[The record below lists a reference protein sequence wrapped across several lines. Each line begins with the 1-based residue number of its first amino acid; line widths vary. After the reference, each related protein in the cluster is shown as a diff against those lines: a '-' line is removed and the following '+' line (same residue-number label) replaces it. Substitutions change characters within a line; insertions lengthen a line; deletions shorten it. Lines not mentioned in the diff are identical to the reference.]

1 MAKLNLFSSLIKEI
15 TMNKILITLLISVFS
30 LYGQSSGIG
39 TPGTG
44 QGTPSGSFGTPGSGI
59 GTPGTGQGRP
69 SGSFGT
75 PGSGVGT
82 PGTGQGNPG
91 GGSSSGSGTGK

>member
-1 MAKLNLFSSLIKEI
+1 
-15 TMNKILITLLISVFS
+15 MNKILITLLISVFS

-44 QGTPSGSFGTPGSGI
+44 QGTPNGSFGIPGSGV

>member
-1 MAKLNLFSSLIKEI
+1 M
-15 TMNKILITLLISVFS
+15 LISFFS
-30 LYGQSSGIG
+30 LYAQSSGV
-39 TPGTG
+39 
-44 QGTPSGSFGTPGSGI
+44 

-82 PGTGQGNPG
+82 PGTGQGNPS
-91 GGSSSGSGTGK
+91 GGSGSSGTGTGK